1 METNLS
7 LKAKQMDFILEKLS
21 SKGKITQ
28 KEKFFLDSYERLSDK
43 DFGEFSMLT
52 SNEAES
58 KIEYL
63 IHNNIDIICNICDEL
78 GPLGY
83 RINDIV
89 EESGSKILILEKN
102 HTLELK
108 DNCFYDLKYDIQKIR
123 FSLESNNE
131 YYELIPINN
140 EN

>member
-1 METNLS
+1 MDTNTS
-7 LKAKQMDFILEKLS
+7 LKTKQMNFILEKLS

-28 KEKFFLDSYERLSDK
+28 KEKSFLDSYERLSDK

-63 IHNNIDIICNICDEL
+63 IHNNIDVICNICDEL
-78 GPLGY
+78 GPLGHK
-83 RINDIV
+83 INDIV
-89 EESGSKILILEKN
+89 GEDGSKILILEKN
-102 HTLELK
+102 YTLELR
-108 DNCFYDLKYDIQKIR
+108 DNCFYDLKYDIKKIR

>member
-1 METNLS
+1 MDTNTS
-7 LKAKQMDFILEKLS
+7 LKTKQLNLILDKLS
-21 SKGKITQ
+21 SKGKISQ
-28 KEKFFLDSYERLSDK
+28 NEKSFLDSFEKLSDK
-43 DFGEFSMLT
+43 DFCEFSMLT

-63 IHNNIDIICNICDEL
+63 IHNNIDVICNICDDL

-83 RINDIV
+83 KINDII
-89 EESGSKILILEKN
+89 EDNGSKILILEKN
-102 HTLELK
+102 YTLELK
-108 DNCFYDLKYDIQKIR
+108 DNCFYDLKYDIQKIK